1 MLERKYKLRQDSF
14 RGVRHGKIAACS
26 SVVIGANWTDIPV
39 SGVDPKFIRDYLAG
53 LELAGMFEVE
63 ELRRTPVELKLRQ
76 IWSLMTSADLREN
89 DAEREAGVTE
99 VRDRWR
105 RIRQVFP

>member
-1 MLERKYKLRQDSF
+1 MVKLRPS
-14 RGVRHGKIAACS
+14 I
-26 SVVIGANWTDIPV
+26 VVIGANWTDTPV
-39 SGVDPKFIRDYLAG
+39 NGVDPKSIRDYLAG

-63 ELRRTPVELKLRQ
+63 ELRRTPVDLKLRQ
-76 IWSLMTSADLREN
+76 IWSLMTSASLRES

-105 RIRQVFP
+105 RIRQAFA

>member
-1 MLERKYKLRQDSF
+1 M
-14 RGVRHGKIAACS
+14 
-26 SVVIGANWTDIPV
+26 N
-39 SGVDPKFIRDYLAG
+39 GVDPKSIRDYLAG

-63 ELRRTPVELKLRQ
+63 ELRRTPADLKLRQ
-76 IWSLMTSADLREN
+76 IWSLMTSADLRED

-105 RIRQVFP
+105 RIRQAIP

>member
-1 MLERKYKLRQDSF
+1 
-14 RGVRHGKIAACS
+14 
-26 SVVIGANWTDIPV
+26 VIGANCTDIPV
-39 SGVDPKFIRDYLAG
+39 NGVDPKSIRDYLAG

-63 ELRRTPVELKLRQ
+63 ELRRTPVEVKLRQ

-89 DAEREAGVTE
+89 DTEREAGVTE

-105 RIRQVFP
+105 RIRQAFL